1 MDKHYSEIY
10 SHDYSEDMKNQLF
23 RYNYESHR
31 LEKVCVPDEEMLA
44 DLKKDLKSSIGWL
57 KAEAQADLK
66 SYEETGYVVITAEGL
81 SKESWE
87 EAKDYYMD
95 MMCENIAYEISDA
108 IKEFAPELIE
118 KEGKEMKTTKNT
130 SLASELNELAKGL
143 DYYEYMDNYNSEEEG
158 LQYFTESLNNQEQT
172 KAILTHLRESQEETP
187 DIWGPKELEVL
198 QHLEKYA
205 SQQFPDMAIGSK
217 QNENIAMKVVYAK
230 DLKPSYVDSRN
241 NKVYKSIEE
250 ISVATGMTQKEAY
263 KEVNHPYG
271 IFKKIYQAE
280 GITVPDVVY
289 RKSKVHNIPMVLKN
303 GSMWYIPDKS
313 EIQNIEISEED
324 ITKLVAAGDWHID
337 KNDHERFA
345 AADDPRVTGSIGY
358 VSFGN
363 YIYDFRCQ
371 DFTPGTSNFAVD
383 VCELRPAKDIGQT
396 THKFFQDGMP
406 YTFEAIDVDD
416 LEEKYLPGMSAYVIM
431 ERNDFNSGSLENFKR
446 DVVKALAT
454 GGAEHQKPLIDA
466 KYTEK
471 YASLKEYGGFP
482 QFYEKQ
488 KKILEHLR
496 EYECNPQSVYSFLPE
511 DTTQLLYKDKL
522 SPDQIDT
529 LGSYYEHFRE
539 CYHDN
544 CLDFAANQRL
554 VVRKMADDGLDD
566 SKIMMINDS
575 IFERFIKYRSSG
587 PKPVFKKIV
596 SDLIKETRAANA
608 ARWNVNS
615 KNFAK

>member
-31 LEKVCVPDEEMLA
+31 LEKVCIPDEEMLA
-44 DLKKDLKSSIGWL
+44 DLKEDLKSSIGWL
-57 KAEAQADLK
+57 KAEAKADLK
-66 SYEETGYVVITAEGL
+66 SYEETGYVVITSEGL

-108 IKEFAPELIE
+108 IKEFAPEIAE
-118 KEGKEMKTTKNT
+118 KEGMEMKTAKNT

-158 LQYFTESLNNQEQT
+158 LQYFTECLNNKDQT
-172 KAILTHLRESQEETP
+172 KAILDYLRESQEETP
-187 DIWGPKELEVL
+187 DNWGTKELKVL
-198 QHLEKYA
+198 EHLEKYV
-205 SQQFPDMAIGSK
+205 SEKFPDMF
-217 QNENIAMKVVYAK
+217 
-230 DLKPSYVDSRN
+230 
-241 NKVYKSIEE
+241 
-250 ISVATGMTQKEAY
+250 T
-263 KEVNHPYG
+263 
-271 IFKKIYQAE
+271 
-280 GITVPDVVY
+280 
-289 RKSKVHNIPMVLKN
+289 
-303 GSMWYIPDKS
+303 
-313 EIQNIEISEED
+313 ISEED
-324 ITKLVAAGDWHID
+324 ITKLVKAGDWHID
-337 KNDHERFA
+337 EEDHERFA
-345 AADDPRVTGSIGY
+345 DADDPRVTGSIGY

-363 YIYDFRCQ
+363 YFYDFRCL
-371 DFTPGTSNFAVD
+371 DYSPESKNFAVD
-383 VCELRPAKDIGQT
+383 ICELRPAEDIGQT

-446 DVVKALAT
+446 DVVKALVT
-454 GGAEHQKPLIDA
+454 GGADHQKPLIDA

-488 KKILEHLR
+488 KKILEHLK

-522 SPDQIDT
+522 SPDQIGT
-529 LGSYYEHFRE
+529 LANYYEHFRE
-539 CYHDN
+539 CYFDT
-544 CLDFAANQRL
+544 CLDYAANKKML
-554 VVRKMADDGLDD
+554 VRKMIDDGLDD

-575 IFERFIKYRSSG
+575 IFDRFEKFRSSG

-596 SDLIKETRAANA
+596 SDLIKETRAADA